1 MTQKSAVILDASV
14 SDGVVEFIDTTSVR
28 LEGNLR
34 ENMTFKDGLSYL
46 RSYQDGT
53 LHHPDMEN
61 LNYLFIRENGDLAYL
76 DFRKQEVEIVWDLNE
91 FAEGNDWSPT
101 WYYMPGSELT
111 IIKDGIET
119 LQKARIQE
127 PVNPVDHLPVPK

>member
-91 FAEGNDWSPT
+91 FAEGNDWSPI
-101 WYYMPGSELT
+101 WYYMPGFELT
-111 IIKDGIET
+111 AVVDGTETFERAKTQDPINPMET
-119 LQKARIQE
+119 LPFPR
-127 PVNPVDHLPVPK
+127 